1 MLMRDITRDNLTQAV
16 IASFDGAENERL
28 RYVIGTLVTHLHAFA
43 REVKL
48 THAEWKT
55 AIDFLHAAGRISDD
69 RRNEFIL
76 LSDVLGLSA
85 LTDLINSASG
95 ATEASELGPFYAEG
109 SRVLPLGADL
119 IKDNEGDRV
128 LLRGRVVDTGGK
140 PISGAML
147 DFWQAAANGLY
158 PGQDPQQDP
167 HNLRG
172 KMLTDAEG
180 RYALRTIRPAPYT
193 VPYDGPVGALLRA
206 GGRTAWRPGHFHFI
220 VKAEGY
226 VPLVTE
232 LFGIDDPY
240 IDRDAVFGVRA
251 SLAVPFVRQDSAAAA
266 SPYDIKPPFYTL
278 DFDFRLR
285 AA

>member
-1 MLMRDITRDNLTQAV
+1 MRNITRDNLTQAV

-28 RYVIGTLVTHLHAFA
+28 RLVVGKLVTHLHAFA
-43 REVKL
+43 REVGL
-48 THAEWKT
+48 THAEWKAT
-55 AIDFLHAAGRISDD
+55 IDFLHAAGKISDG

-109 SRVLPLGADL
+109 SRLLPVGADL
-119 IKDNEGDRV
+119 IKDNQGDRV
-128 LLRGRVVDTGGK
+128 LLRGRVLDTGGR
-140 PISGAML
+140 PIPGAML

-158 PGQDPQQDP
+158 PEQDPQQAP

-180 RYALRTIRPAPYT
+180 RYALRTVRPAPYT
-193 VPYDGPVGALLRA
+193 VPGDGPVGALLRA

-220 VKAEGY
+220 VKADGY

-251 SLAVPFVRQDSAAAA
+251 SLAVPFMRQKSAEVAA
-266 SPYDIKPPFYTL
+266 PYTIEPPFYTV

>member
-1 MLMRDITRDNLTQAV
+1 MRDITRDNLTQAV
-16 IASFDGAENERL
+16 IASFGGAESERL
-28 RYVIGTLVTHLHAFA
+28 RTVIGTLVTHLHAFA

-48 THAEWKT
+48 THAEWKA
-55 AIDFLHAAGRISDD
+55 AIDFLHAAGKISDE

-85 LTDLINSASG
+85 LTDLINSTPG

-109 SRVLPLGADL
+109 SQLLPVGADL
-119 IKDNEGDRV
+119 IKDNPGDRV
-128 LLRGRVVDTGGK
+128 LLRGRVLDGSGK
-140 PISGAML
+140 PIPGAML

-158 PGQDPQQDP
+158 PEQDPQQDA

-172 KMLTDAEG
+172 RMLTGADG
-180 RYALRTIRPAPYT
+180 RYAIRTIRPAPYT
-193 VPYDGPVGALLRA
+193 VPDDGPVGTLLRA

-232 LFGIDDPY
+232 LFSVDDPY

-266 SPYDIKPPFYTL
+266 APYDIKPPFYTL